1 MDPSKVYKMVF
12 RFVQAGT
19 IKLDDVFLSNDE
31 QYDSALTAISGIDTD
46 SNAFRAPLYS
56 LDGRLAEP
64 KKLKAGIYINKGR
77 KILVK

>member
-31 QYDSALTAISGIDTD
+31 QYDSALTAINGVETD
-46 SNAFRAPLYS
+46 DNAFCAPLYS

-64 KKLKAGIYINKGR
+64 AKLKAGVYINNGK